1 MQTHRNKA
9 MQQRRKSLFLAGAQI
24 TRTRNKQ
31 TELLS
36 AKINTIAS
44 ERRVDDPVL
53 DRKSVSTV
61 ILRSAREKLGE
72 RVEDVRLQQQ
82 TLVTNGGK
90 CRTNKK
96 TTLGLAR
103 PHFHLLRANTSQSKW
118 YAKESKLFFVA
129 SRKGLHFLFFLHTL
143 LAFYRLVFCLTISYM
158 CVCVKSSCFYSR
170 AFTYTHFALSAGFD
184 SK

>member
-82 TLVTNGGK
+82 TLVTYGGK

-129 SRKGLHFLFFLHTL
+129 SRKGLHFLFFSAHASRFLPTRLLLDHKLHVCMCEKQL
-143 LAFYRLVFCLTISYM
+143 LLQSRVHIHTFCA
-158 CVCVKSSCFYSR
+158 VSR
-170 AFTYTHFALSAGFD
+170 V
-184 SK
+184 